1 MDVEFNAFSQ
11 GVSPGGLR
19 NTTQIKILIEY
30 LISTLTGKVTKQT
43 ILQALTTSSL
53 VNYFE
58 VLQCTYELIE
68 NGSILVDEEGQ
79 LSLSDM
85 GKMTLRELVDS
96 LPLTVRERAV
106 ADGAAYQLTE
116 RIHSAMSANIE
127 ADGDKFKVILKVYNN
142 GETLMCITLQA
153 ADVEQ
158 AEQMKSAFLDDPAKL
173 YSTVISLLS

>member
-11 GVSPGGLR
+11 GVVPGGLR

-43 ILQALTTSSL
+43 ILQALTTSAL

-58 VLQCTYELIE
+58 VLQCTHELIE
-68 NGSILVDEEGQ
+68 NGSIVVDDEGHF
-79 LSLSDM
+79 SLSDM
-85 GKMTLRELVDS
+85 GKMTLRELIDS

-106 ADGAAYQLTE
+106 ADGTAYQLTE
-116 RIHSAMSANIE
+116 RIHSAVSANIE
-127 ADGDKFKVILKVYNN
+127 ADGDKFKVVLKVFNN
-142 GETLMCITLQA
+142 DETLMSVTLQA

-158 AEQMKSAFLDDPAKL
+158 AEQMKSAFLNDPAKL
-173 YSTVISLLS
+173 YSTVVSLLN